1 MNSMISTI
9 ALEYNKK
16 YFNMTSLYTLNLY
29 NIDNEFYIDE
39 DECSKIINWIDDN
52 SECYDGVGYDNGFFE
67 VEHSLI
73 NLEKK
78 DSEPKISMD
87 TYLFYTIEKVYNTF
101 YHTVKD
107 YNDII
112 SNLNKFEKPE
122 STEYK
127 QIISENGEIIYI
139 IKINNFDILD
149 GYETHDQVIGLVYS
163 FKLKFNL
170 NEIFNI
176 NIKNP
181 LDLEKLIND
190 NNKKKI
196 NSNPYI

>member
-16 YFNMTSLYTLNLY
+16 YFDIASLYTLNLY

-39 DECSKIINWIDDN
+39 DECHKIMSWIEDNTGFYPDLDIYNDIFDIEYRLFILKKEDD
-52 SECYDGVGYDNGFFE
+52 
-67 VEHSLI
+67 
-73 NLEKK
+73 KK
-78 DSEPKISMD
+78 QIPID
-87 TYLFYTIEKVYNTF
+87 YFLFYTIAKIYHVF
-101 YHTVKD
+101 YRRVED
-107 YNDII
+107 CRGII
-112 SNLNKFEKPE
+112 DNLNEFKKPK
-122 STEYK
+122 STKYK

-139 IKINNFDILD
+139 VGINNFDILN
-149 GYETHDQVIGLVYS
+149 GYETHNQMIGLVYS

-176 NIKNP
+176 KIKNP
-181 LDLEKLIND
+181 LDLKKLIN
-190 NNKKKI
+190 NNNNKKI